1 MLRDILEKISKPLKV
16 IAKLCIRAYQKFIS
30 PFLGNRCRFYPSCSQ
45 YGLEAL
51 EHYSFFIALWLITKR
66 LVKCQPLNKG
76 GFDPLPK
83 FKNRLEKNGLS
94 ED

>member
-1 MLRDILEKISKPLKV
+1 MFRTLLEKISWPV
-16 IAKLCIRAYQKFIS
+16 KLVFTLLIRAYQKIIS

-45 YGLEAL
+45 YAVEAL
-51 EHYSFFIALWLITKR
+51 ENYSVVIALWLIAKR

-94 ED
+94 KD